1 MPLIL
6 SVEIIIIYFI
16 LKHYNM
22 LLLKRKETYL
32 ASGVIVL
39 VYLLHPS
46 MINTLVSIM
55 SCRDIGGV

>member
-1 MPLIL
+1 
-6 SVEIIIIYFI
+6 
-16 LKHYNM
+16 M
-22 LLLKRKETYL
+22 LLLKKKETYL

-55 SCRDIGGV
+55 SCRDIGGVKYVLADLTYNCYDD